1 MTHGNYV
8 FIEGFIKLF
17 NLNICKKASAKHHNL
32 NVIKSNLPLH
42 GVYMYTQNSNT
53 GKKVLRKLYRG
64 LGINIFS
71 LLFDLE
77 IFEPLVNL

>member
-53 GKKVLRKLYRG
+53 GKKVLRKLYTI
-64 LGINIFS
+64 LEVLELIFS
-71 LLFDLE
+71 LYYLIWKFLNH
-77 IFEPLVNL
+77 L